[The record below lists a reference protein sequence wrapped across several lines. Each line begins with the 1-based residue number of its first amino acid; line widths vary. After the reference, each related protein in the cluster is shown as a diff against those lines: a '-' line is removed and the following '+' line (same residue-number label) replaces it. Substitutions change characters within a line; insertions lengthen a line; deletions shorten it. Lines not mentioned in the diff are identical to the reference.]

1 MHNHISKVAST
12 CFFHLRRLHQLR
24 HVVILDVKQRLNA
37 LVLCFGLITATHRW
51 LDYLPST
58 LHHCFLFLHWYCV
71 SGWLL
76 QLIAGWTTCR
86 RPCTIASCFCTGIVF
101 RVDYCNSSLAGLPAV
116 DLAPLHLVSALVLC
130 FRLITATHRWL
141 DYLPSTLHHC
151 NECSMRLRAMSL
163 IFVYVIMWHQCS
175 ALCIGF
181 QSINGQN
188 TNLACWCTSLS
199 MGLLPTTS
207 AIRWHQR
214 QLCECLAAH
223 ISQLPTVWCLIFRG
237 HVREWATERSQSLVH
252 RHQTSIRHSPID

>member
-24 HVVILDVKQRLNA
+24 HVVILDVRQRLNA
-37 LVLCFGLITATHRW
+37 LVLC
-51 LDYLPST
+51 
-58 LHHCFLFLHWYCV
+58 
-71 SGWLL
+71 
-76 QLIAGWTTCR
+76 
-86 RPCTIASCFCTGIVF
+86 F

-116 DLAPLHLVSALVLC
+116 DLAPLHLCNSSLAGLPAVDLAPLRLVSALVLC

-188 TNLACWCTSLS
+188 TNLACWCTWLS

-214 QLCECLAAH
+214 QLCQCLAAH

-252 RHQTSIRHSPID
+252 RHQTSIIHSPID